1 MINNLYLVV
10 CRYGHLQYE
19 CLGFDLSGGGTRGS
33 KFNFKIRIRSFKNPD
48 SEHTGA
54 VLQSRF
60 FFAGAGA
67 GFFGSAPAPFF
78 SK

>member
-54 VLQSRF
+54 VLQSRL
-60 FFAGAGA
+60 ALV
-67 GFFGSAPAPFF
+67 PQQYRY
-78 SK
+78 SKIRLTLKEI